1 MKNKILEI
9 LKELKPEQSF
19 TESGNYIDDGILD
32 SFDVIEL
39 INILEREFDIVID
52 GMDILPEYFSSI
64 DKIENLIKKS
74 KCND

>member
-9 LKELKPEQSF
+9 LKELKREQSF
-19 TESGNYIDDGILD
+19 TESENYIDDGILD